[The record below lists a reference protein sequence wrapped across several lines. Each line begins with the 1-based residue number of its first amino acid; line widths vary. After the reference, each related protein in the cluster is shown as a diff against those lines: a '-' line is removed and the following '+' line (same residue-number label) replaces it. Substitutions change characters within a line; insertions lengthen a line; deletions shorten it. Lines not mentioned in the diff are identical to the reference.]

1 MPRLAAALLVLAGTL
16 PAQHRQ
22 VAITFDDLPRGG
34 DNGGTHT
41 LSETLDVNRRI
52 IDALR
57 GQPVAGFVNA
67 GGTAARDLG
76 PEGLRAVLRLWHD
89 RGAVLGNHTF
99 SHPDLNRTPPDEYIA
114 DIQRGE
120 PAIEEA
126 IGRRPVFF
134 RHPFLHCGATP
145 EARRAVE
152 SFLAGRGYR
161 IAPVTLDNSDWMYAV
176 LYQKALRDDPPQAAR
191 LLRNYLAYMESIF
204 AFFESRSVEV
214 VGREIPQVL
223 LVHVSRLN
231 ADALPE
237 LLSMMQR
244 RGYEVVSLETALRDE
259 AYRLPDT
266 CLGPGGFSWVHRW
279 SKTKGMPGK
288 GEPDPPSWV
297 TDAYENRG
305 SR

>member
-1 MPRLAAALLVLAGTL
+1 MPRLTAALLLLAGIL
-16 PAQHRQ
+16 PAQPRQ

-34 DNGGTHT
+34 DNGRTHS
-41 LSETLDVNRRI
+41 LSETLEVNRHI
-52 IDALR
+52 LDALH
-57 GQPVAGFVNA
+57 GQPVTGFVNA
-67 GGTAARDLG
+67 GGTVARDLG
-76 PEGLRAVLRLWHD
+76 PEGLQAVLRLWRD

-120 PAIEEA
+120 PAIEKA

-152 SFLAGRGYR
+152 RFLAGRGYR
-161 IAPVTLDNSDWMYAV
+161 IAPVTLDNSDWLYAV
-176 LYQKALRDDPPQAAR
+176 LYQTALRDDPPQAAR
-191 LLRNYLAYMESIF
+191 LLRDYLAYMESIF

-237 LLSMMQR
+237 LLAMMKR
-244 RGYEVVSLETALRDE
+244 RGYAVVSLETALRDG
-259 AYRLPDT
+259 AYRLTDT
-266 CLGPGGFSWVHRW
+266 YVGTGGFSWIHRW
-279 SKTKGMPGK
+279 SKAKGMPGK
-288 GEPDPPSWV
+288 GEPDPPAWV
-297 TDAYENRG
+297 TAAYESRG